1 MQEQKGNTQEG
12 YIAFLKQQTELIL
25 EPNKLTNH
33 SNNDSYQED
42 TK

>member
-12 YIAFLKQQTELIL
+12 YIAFLKQQPELIL
-25 EPNKLTNH
+25 EPNNTNH